1 MTSGEKKRRSSS
13 TWRTSSEVAWMGKIK
28 NADGRVP
35 SLQAD
40 GRVPSLRSFRGSGEE
55 FAALAPKLTE
65 QEMQA
70 INGLF
75 RAFIFKITRKGE
87 YWTSCCRRHV
97 ILSEERTVTGGM
109 QEILDVPHTPE
120 PQYRYYKLLNPESE
134 TRAVCPHCGAE
145 VTVKEL
151 GRTGRRGNLWS
162 YRRAVVLR
170 WHRGSLWAVGVE
182 AP

>member
-1 MTSGEKKRRSSS
+1 
-13 TWRTSSEVAWMGKIK
+13 MGKIK